1 MWQALAAQSGVGIS
15 SPVHLTEHAPARLRL
30 GASIPPKHHSMPRLP
45 QGYRAAGVY
54 SGVKRSATKL
64 DLSLVVSDRP
74 AVGVAVYTKNLVC
87 AAPVKLDRERT
98 PSEAIRV
105 VVINSGV
112 ANACTGDQGDADA
125 RQMAAWAAEACDA
138 QVEQA
143 LVMSTGV
150 IGSMLPMEK
159 IQAGIQAAAASLG
172 NDDASLEAAARGMMT
187 TDTVPKIRAREV
199 TVGGVRTRITGIAK
213 GAAMIGPN
221 MSTMLALVMTDACLR
236 VDDAHSALVD
246 AVDESFHCISVDGH
260 MSTNDTVILLAN
272 GAAGPSPSPSPER
285 GGERGGVTPLSGKG
299 LADFRTTLFEVC
311 EDLAQS
317 IPADGE
323 GATHLVTVEVHG
335 CRTRQDALRISK
347 TIADSP
353 LVKTAIAGAD
363 PNWGRIVSAAGYAG
377 VPFDPSKVT
386 LHLNGL
392 LLYERGAPV
401 DFDAAAAAQ
410 SIAADRD
417 TSVVLLLEEGTACA
431 RFWTTVLTAEYVRL
445 NADYHT

>member
-1 MWQALAAQSGVGIS
+1 MH
-15 SPVHLTEHAPARLRL
+15 P
-30 GASIPPKHHSMPRLP
+30 LP

-54 SGVKRSATKL
+54 SGVKRNVSKL

-74 AVGVAVYTKNLVC
+74 AVAVGVYTQNLVC
-87 AAPVKLDRERT
+87 AAPVKLDRART
-98 PSEAIRV
+98 PSDSIRCV
-105 VVINSGV
+105 AINSGV
-112 ANACTGDQGDADA
+112 ANACTGVQGDRDA
-125 RQMAAWAAEACDA
+125 LQMAAYAAAACGVA
-138 QVEQA
+138 PEQS

-150 IGSMLPMEK
+150 IGEMLPLEK
-159 IQAGIQAAAASLG
+159 IRAGIQVAAAELR
-172 NDDASLEAAARGMMT
+172 DDADALERAARGMMT
-187 TDTVPKIRAREV
+187 TDTVSKIRGREV
-199 TVGGVRTRITGIAK
+199 TIAGFPIRMVGIAK

-221 MSTMLALVMTDACLR
+221 MSTMLALIMTDAAITAK
-236 VDDAHSALVD
+236 DAQDALVN
-246 AVDESFHCISVDGH
+246 AVEDSFNCISVDGH
-260 MSTNDTVILLAN
+260 MSTNDTVLLLAN
-272 GAAGPSPSPSPER
+272 GAAGGPVLE
-285 GGERGGVTPLSGKG
+285 GKA
-299 LADFRTTLFEVC
+299 LACFRATLDEVC

-323 GATHLVTVEVHG
+323 GATHLITVEVHG
-335 CRTRQDALRISK
+335 CKSSGDARQIGK

-377 VPFDPSKVT
+377 VPFDPAKVT

-401 DFDAAAAAQ
+401 DFDAKAVSD

-417 TSVVLLLEEGTACA
+417 TSIVLLLEEGTAAA
-431 RFWTTVLTAEYVRL
+431 RFWTTDLTAEYVRL

>member
-1 MWQALAAQSGVGIS
+1 MSL
-15 SPVHLTEHAPARLRL
+15 
-30 GASIPPKHHSMPRLP
+30 RLP
-45 QGYRAAGVY
+45 QGFRAAGVY
-54 SGVKRSATKL
+54 SGVKRSDAKL
-64 DLSLVVSDRP
+64 DLSLIVTDRP
-74 AVGVAVYTKNLVC
+74 AVAAGVYTKNLVC

-98 PSEAIRV
+98 PSDSIRV
-105 VVINSGV
+105 VAINSGV

-125 RQMAAWAAEACDA
+125 RQMAAWAAEAVGA
-138 QVEQA
+138 RTEEA

-150 IGSMLPMEK
+150 IGSMLPMPK
-159 IQAGIQAAAASLG
+159 IQAGILAAAKQMG
-172 NDDASLEAAARGMMT
+172 DDEKSLENAARGIMT
-187 TDTVPKIRAREV
+187 TDTVPKLRGREV
-199 TVGGVRTRITGIAK
+199 TIGGIPMRITGMAK

-221 MSTMLALVMTDACLR
+221 MATMLSLVMTDACLR
-236 VDDAHSALVD
+236 KQDAQTALVD

-272 GAAGPSPSPSPER
+272 GAASEPAKSSP
-285 GGERGGVTPLSGKG
+285 TPQPLAGKA
-299 LADFRTTLFEVC
+299 LDDFRATLLEVC

-323 GATHLVTVEVHG
+323 GATHLITVEVHG
-335 CRTRQDALRISK
+335 CRSRADALQIGK

-377 VPFDPSKVT
+377 VQFDPSKVT
-386 LHLNGL
+386 LYINGL

-401 DFDAAAAAQ
+401 DFDPDAVSK

-417 TSVVLLLEEGTACA
+417 TSVVLILEEGKAAA
-431 RFWTTVLTAEYVRL
+431 RFWTTDLTAEYVRL

>member
-1 MWQALAAQSGVGIS
+1 MI
-15 SPVHLTEHAPARLRL
+15 
-30 GASIPPKHHSMPRLP
+30 PRLP
-45 QGYRAAGVY
+45 FGYRAAGVY
-54 SGVKRSATKL
+54 AGVKRNASKL
-64 DLSLVVSDRP
+64 DLTLVVSDRP
-74 AVGVAVYTKNLVC
+74 AVGVGVYTKNLVC

-98 PSEAIRV
+98 PSESIRV
-105 VVINSGV
+105 VAINSGV
-112 ANACTGDQGDADA
+112 ANACTGNQGDKDA
-125 RQMAAWAAEACDA
+125 RQMAAWAAAACDA
-138 QVEQA
+138 QPEQA

-150 IGSMLPMEK
+150 IGTMLPMEK
-159 IQAGIQAAAASLG
+159 IQAGIEAAAALLG
-172 NDDASLEAAARGMMT
+172 DDAASLENAARGIMT
-187 TDTVPKIRAREV
+187 TDTVPKIRGREV
-199 TVGGVRTRITGIAK
+199 TIGGSVTRITGIAK

-221 MSTMLALVMTDACLR
+221 MSTMLSLVLTDAALR
-236 VDDAHSALVD
+236 IPDAQAALVD

-272 GAAGPSPSPSPER
+272 GAAHASRSP
-285 GGERGGVTPLSGKG
+285 TPLEGKA
-299 LADFRTTLFEVC
+299 LADFRATLFEVC

-335 CRTRQDALRISK
+335 CRSREDALRISK

-377 VPFDPSKVT
+377 VPFDPAKVT

-392 LLYERGAPV
+392 LLYERGSPV
-401 DFDAAAAAQ
+401 DFDADAAAQ

-417 TSVVLLLEEGTACA
+417 TSIVVLLEEGSASA
-431 RFWTTVLTAEYVRL
+431 RFWTTDLTAEYVRL

>member
-1 MWQALAAQSGVGIS
+1 M
-15 SPVHLTEHAPARLRL
+15 
-30 GASIPPKHHSMPRLP
+30 SIRLP
-45 QGYRAAGVY
+45 FGYRAAGI
-54 SGVKRSATKL
+54 SCGIKRTANKL
-64 DLSLVVSDRP
+64 DLALVVSDRP
-74 AVGVAVYTKNLVC
+74 AVGVGVYTKNLVC
-87 AAPVKLDRERT
+87 AAPVKIDRERT
-98 PSEAIRV
+98 PSESIRV
-105 VVINSGV
+105 VAINSGV
-112 ANACTGDQGDADA
+112 ANACTSNQGDDDA
-125 RQMAAWAAEACDA
+125 RQMAAWAAEVSGALP
-138 QVEQA
+138 EQA

-150 IGSMLPMEK
+150 IGTMLPMDK
-159 IQAGIQAAAASLG
+159 IRAGISAAAKQLG
-172 NDDASLEAAARGMMT
+172 DDPQSLENAARGIMT
-187 TDTVPKIRAREV
+187 TDTVPKIRGREV
-199 TVGGVRTRITGIAK
+199 TLGGIPTRVTGIAK

-221 MSTMLALVMTDACLR
+221 MSTMLSLVLTDTALR
-236 VDDAHSALVD
+236 VSDAQVALVD

-272 GAAGPSPSPSPER
+272 GAAHERAGASPSPI
-285 GGERGGVTPLSGKG
+285 SGKA
-299 LADFRTTLFEVC
+299 LDDFRTTLFEVC
-311 EDLAQS
+311 EDLAQA

-335 CRTRQDALRISK
+335 CRTRQDALKISK

-401 DFDAAAAAQ
+401 DFDAAAAAR

-417 TSVVLLLEEGTACA
+417 TSIVLLLEEGRASA
-431 RFWTTVLTAEYVRL
+431 RFWTTDLTAEYVRL

>member
-1 MWQALAAQSGVGIS
+1 MSL
-15 SPVHLTEHAPARLRL
+15 
-30 GASIPPKHHSMPRLP
+30 RLP
-45 QGYRAAGVY
+45 QGFRAAGVY
-54 SGVKRSATKL
+54 SGVKRNANKL
-64 DLSLVVSDRP
+64 DLSLIVSDRP
-74 AVGVAVYTKNLVC
+74 AVAAGVYTKNLVC

-98 PSEAIRV
+98 PSESIRAV
-105 VVINSGV
+105 AINSGV

-125 RQMAAWAAEACDA
+125 RKMAALAAGAAGVPEE
-138 QVEQA
+138 QV

-150 IGSMLPMEK
+150 IGGMMPMDK
-159 IQAGIQAAAASLG
+159 IEQGIRAAASVLS
-172 NDDASLEAAARGMMT
+172 DSEDALNRAAQGILT
-187 TDTVPKIRAREV
+187 TDTVPKIRGREV
-199 TVGGVRTRITGIAK
+199 EIAGLPTRVTGIAK

-221 MSTMLALVMTDACLR
+221 MATMLALVMTDAALR
-236 VDDAHSALVD
+236 VEDAQVALVD
-246 AVDESFHCISVDGH
+246 AVEESFHCISVDGH

-272 GAAGPSPSPSPER
+272 GAAGGP
-285 GGERGGVTPLSGKG
+285 VLSGRD
-299 LADFRTTLFEVC
+299 LDNFRTTLFEVC

-323 GATHLVTVEVHG
+323 GATHLITVEVHG
-335 CRTRQDALRISK
+335 CRTRADALKISK

-377 VPFDPSKVT
+377 VQFDPSKVT

-401 DFDAAAAAQ
+401 DFDAKAVAE
-410 SIAADRD
+410 SIAGDRD
-417 TSVVLLLEEGTACA
+417 TSIVLLLEEGRAAA
-431 RFWTTVLTAEYVRL
+431 RFWTTDLTAEYVRL

>member
-1 MWQALAAQSGVGIS
+1 ML
-15 SPVHLTEHAPARLRL
+15 P
-30 GASIPPKHHSMPRLP
+30 LP

-54 SGVKRSATKL
+54 SGVKRNTSRL

-74 AVGVAVYTKNLVC
+74 AVGVGVYTQNLVC
-87 AAPVKLDRERT
+87 AAPVKLDRQRT
-98 PSEAIRV
+98 PSDSIRCV
-105 VVINSGV
+105 AINSGV
-112 ANACTGDQGDADA
+112 ANACTGDQGDRDA
-125 RQMAAWAAEACDA
+125 EQMAAYAALACGVA
-138 QVEQA
+138 PGQT

-150 IGSMLPMEK
+150 IGEMLPLEK
-159 IQAGIQAAAASLG
+159 IRAGIEMAAKELRADADALERAAC
-172 NDDASLEAAARGMMT
+172 GMMT
-187 TDTVPKIRAREV
+187 TDTVSKVRGREV
-199 TVGGVRTRITGIAK
+199 TIGGIPIRMVGIAK

-221 MSTMLALVMTDACLR
+221 MSTMLALIMTDAALSTK
-236 VDDAHSALVD
+236 DAQAALSD
-246 AVDESFHCISVDGH
+246 AVEDSFNCISVDGH
-260 MSTNDTVILLAN
+260 MSTNDTVLLLAN
-272 GAAGPSPSPSPER
+272 GAAGGPVLE
-285 GGERGGVTPLSGKG
+285 GKPL
-299 LADFRTTLFEVC
+299 ACFRATLDEVC

-323 GATHLVTVEVHG
+323 GATHLITVEVHG
-335 CRTRQDALRISK
+335 CKTSQDARQIGK

-377 VPFDPSKVT
+377 IHFDPAKVT

-401 DFDAAAAAQ
+401 DFEAKAVSE

-417 TSVVLLLEEGTACA
+417 TSIVLLLEEGRAAA
-431 RFWTTVLTAEYVRL
+431 RFWTTDLTAEYVRL